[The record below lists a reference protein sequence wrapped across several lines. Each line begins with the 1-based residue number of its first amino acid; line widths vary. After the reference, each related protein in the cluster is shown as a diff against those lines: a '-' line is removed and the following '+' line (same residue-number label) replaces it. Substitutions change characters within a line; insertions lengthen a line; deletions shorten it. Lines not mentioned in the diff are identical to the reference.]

1 MARRKAVLEG
11 AEYPSIENLQKELDR
26 LNYKSRFRS
35 VLRSTIFTLIVV
47 AAVAVLVA
55 TLWMPVLRI
64 YGVSMAPTLDD
75 GSIVVSMKESN
86 FKSGEIVAFYYNN
99 NILVKRVIAQAG
111 DWVNID
117 KDGNIYVN
125 DVKLDEPYIEEKA
138 FGDTNIDLP
147 YQVPEGRI
155 FVIGDNRSVSIDSRN
170 KAVGCVA
177 EEQLVGKL
185 VFKVWPLNEIGK
197 L

>member
-1 MARRKAVLEG
+1 MARKNKMANV
-11 AEYPSIENLQKELDR
+11 EYPSVADLEKELYR
-26 LNYKSRFRS
+26 LNYKKRFRS
-35 VLRSTIFTLIVV
+35 VLRSTFFTLVVV
-47 AAVAVLVA
+47 AAVAVLIA

-75 GSIVVSMKESN
+75 GSIVVSMKESK

-99 NILVKRVIAQAG
+99 NILVKRVVASAG

-117 KDGNIYVN
+117 ADGNIYVN
-125 DVKLDEPYIEEKA
+125 DVMLDEPYIEEKS
-138 FGDTNIDLP
+138 FGDCNIELP

-155 FVIGDNRSVSIDSRN
+155 FVVGDNRSVSIDSRN
-170 KAVGCVA
+170 KAVGCIA

-185 VFKVWPLNEIGK
+185 VFKVWPMSEVGK